1 MRNSENNQENSR
13 KDRIEFRDL
22 LIRERQITDKIIQQY
37 NQGRYHSK
45 KLNEYDLELLQEFKK
60 IYTKRKRLQRKII
73 QQKFIEDERISFG
86 GEGKH
91 ILDIQSDETFSNTD
105 KYILKIAKVLQ
116 IADNFNK

>member
-86 GEGKH
+86 GEGKY
-91 ILDIQSDETFSNTD
+91 ILDIQPDETFSNTD